1 MNDMENVYVLGGLRT
16 PLAKRG
22 GHFRALRP
30 ECFTAEL
37 LRALLTQYDVD
48 GLDAVFCGNAV
59 GTGGNLTRLASLLAG
74 IDERIPAVTIDM
86 QCASAA
92 ASLDFAFS
100 RLASGQ
106 GHLYV
111 AGGMESRS
119 LQPVR
124 RYAEADERHA
134 LLPHGEYMTAQFS
147 PKELSA
153 DAMLR
158 GAEQTA
164 KEEKASRTELE
175 EWAARSHARAAA
187 ARREGSLQKLIVP
200 IAGLSKDDGI
210 RETMS
215 LGFLKRLPPL
225 FGTGGLTTAGTSCR
239 MNDGAALA
247 LLCSEEYLTKM
258 ERKADVRLL
267 AVEMSGGDPL
277 YSPRGAM
284 QAADQLLERMRLSYE
299 DMAAIEFNESFAV
312 IDVLFARRY
321 PKLVGR
327 YNTFGGAL
335 AYGHPYGASGAVLLL
350 HLIEAVKKHGGG
362 YGLLSIAGAGG
373 VGEAILVEI
382 FG

>member
-1 MNDMENVYVLGGLRT
+1 MKNVYIFGGLRT
-16 PLAKRG
+16 PLAKHG
-22 GHFRALRP
+22 GHFRSLRP

-37 LRALLTQYDVD
+37 LSALLKQYSINEVD
-48 GLDAVFCGNAV
+48 AIFCGNAV
-59 GTGGNLTRLASLLAG
+59 GTGGNLARLTALLAG
-74 IDERIPAVTIDM
+74 IDERVPAVTIDM

-124 RYAEADERHA
+124 RYAETDERHA
-134 LLPHGEYMTAQFS
+134 LFPHGEYMTAQFS
-147 PKELSA
+147 PKELTEN
-153 DAMLR
+153 AMLR
-158 GAEQTA
+158 GAERTA
-164 KEEKASRTELE
+164 KEEKVSRTELE
-175 EWAARSHARAAA
+175 EWAVRSHARAAA
-187 ARREGSLQKLIVP
+187 ARREGSLQELIFPV
-200 IAGLSKDDGI
+200 AGLSKDDGI

-215 LGFLKRLPPL
+215 FDFLKRLPPL

-239 MNDGAALA
+239 TNDGAALA

-258 ERKADVRLL
+258 EKKPEVRLL
-267 AVEMSGGDPL
+267 AMEMSGGDPL

-299 DMAAIEFNESFAV
+299 DMAAIEFNEAFAV

-321 PKLVGR
+321 PKLVER

-335 AYGHPYGASGAVLLL
+335 AYGHPYGASGALLLL

-373 VGEAILVEI
+373 VGEAILLEVCE
-382 FG
+382 

>member
-1 MNDMENVYVLGGLRT
+1 MKNVYIFGGLRT
-16 PLAKRG
+16 PLAKHG
-22 GHFRALRP
+22 GHFRSLRP

-37 LRALLTQYDVD
+37 LSALLKQYSINEVD
-48 GLDAVFCGNAV
+48 AIFCGNAV
-59 GTGGNLTRLASLLAG
+59 GTGGNLARLTALLAG
-74 IDERIPAVTIDM
+74 IDERVPAVTIDM

-124 RYAEADERHA
+124 RYAE
-134 LLPHGEYMTAQFS
+134 TN
-147 PKELSA
+147 
-153 DAMLR
+153 AMLR
-158 GAEQTA
+158 GAERTA
-164 KEEKASRTELE
+164 KEEKVSRTELE
-175 EWAARSHARAAA
+175 EWAVRSHARAAA
-187 ARREGSLQKLIVP
+187 ARREGSLQELIFPV
-200 IAGLSKDDGI
+200 AGLSKDDGI

-215 LGFLKRLPPL
+215 FDFLKRLPPL

-239 MNDGAALA
+239 TNDGAALA

-258 ERKADVRLL
+258 EKKPEIRLL
-267 AVEMSGGDPL
+267 AMEMSGGDPL

-299 DMAAIEFNESFAV
+299 DMAAIEFNEAFAV

-321 PKLVGR
+321 PKLVER

-373 VGEAILVEI
+373 VGEAILLEVCE
-382 FG
+382 